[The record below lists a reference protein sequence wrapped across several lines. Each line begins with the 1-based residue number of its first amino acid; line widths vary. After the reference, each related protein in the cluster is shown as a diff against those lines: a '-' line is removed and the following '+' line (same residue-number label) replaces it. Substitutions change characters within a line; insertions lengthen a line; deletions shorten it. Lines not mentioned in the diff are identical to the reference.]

1 MGISQKVMALDVGK
15 RRIGL
20 ALADPQAGAP
30 VGLDALRRG
39 TMRED
44 IAKLERMARERK
56 VDLFLVGLPLHMRG
70 EEGQMV
76 VFVRTFGD
84 KLQDSTGIPV
94 VYQDERLTSVE
105 AEARMKDSGM
115 SLAGMLK
122 QKRRGAVDELAA
134 VILLEEYLR
143 TMGAEP
149 E

>member
-1 MGISQKVMALDVGK
+1 MMALDVGK

-20 ALADPQAGAP
+20 ALAGPEAGVP

-44 IAKLERMARERK
+44 ITKLERMARERK
-56 VDLFLVGLPLHMRG
+56 VELFLVGLPLHMRG
-70 EEGQMV
+70 GEGEMAA
-76 VFVRTFGD
+76 FVRTFGD
-84 KLQDSTGIPV
+84 RLEAATGIPV
-94 VYQDERLTSVE
+94 RYQDERLTSVE
-105 AEARMKDSGM
+105 AEARMRESGM

-122 QKRRGAVDELAA
+122 QKRRGAVDEMAA

-143 TMGAEP
+143 AAGAEA